1 MFIDGKKL
9 NLPAA
14 LAKRYTN
21 DPNGGTA
28 LGDLSNQMFLNS
40 LIIWMLNYF
49 YKIDRIEN
57 C

>member
-28 LGDLSNQMFLNS
+28 LGDLSNSNVSKFINYLDVELFL
-40 LIIWMLNYF
+40 
-49 YKIDRIEN
+49 
-57 C
+57 

>member
-21 DPNGGTA
+21 DPNAGGTA
-28 LGDLSNQMFLNS
+28 LGDLSIQMFLNS
-40 LIIWMLNYF
+40 YGGFQQHLGAP
-49 YKIDRIEN
+49 
-57 C
+57 